1 MPWWRIFIL
10 CVCVCVCVCVPSHVQ
25 LFVTPWTIARQTPL
39 SVNFPQGYW
48 SGLPFP
54 PPGDLPNPGI
64 EPTSPGSPALAGVFF
79 TTAHLG
85 SHFFSWQRL
94 SASAVMKP
102 LVSNPGPT
110 HSCRILSLDGCIF
123 SMYFFCNEWY
133 CDLMCKVKNFNK
145 TLKVVLVCGR
155 NWVCYEVY
163 ICFLQDVQ

>member
-1 MPWWRIFIL
+1 MCLFHKLSSDRTKARAKCHGEGFLFFI

-25 LFVTPWTIARQTPL
+25 LFVTPWTVARQTPL

-79 TTAHLG
+79 ITAHLG

-94 SASAVMKP
+94 SASAWMRP
-102 LVSNPGPT
+102 S
-110 HSCRILSLDGCIF
+110 SDEALS
-123 SMYFFCNEWY
+123 
-133 CDLMCKVKNFNK
+133 V
-145 TLKVVLVCGR
+145 
-155 NWVCYEVY
+155 
-163 ICFLQDVQ
+163 